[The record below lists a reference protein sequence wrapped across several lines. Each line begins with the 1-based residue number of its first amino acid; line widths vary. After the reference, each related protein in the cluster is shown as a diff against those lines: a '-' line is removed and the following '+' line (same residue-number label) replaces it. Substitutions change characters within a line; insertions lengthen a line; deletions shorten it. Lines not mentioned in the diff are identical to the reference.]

1 MLIVLYINSR
11 LGLFHLLPKNFQK
24 FPAFTF
30 VLLKARSSNMA
41 DIAVHLSNSDVGLT
55 LPPHKC
61 PSLIAI
67 FEDGLDQ
74 LAILAGIEPDVSK
87 TDNRPVKKTYY
98 QLIVLYNLV
107 G

>member
-1 MLIVLYINSR
+1 M
-11 LGLFHLLPKNFQK
+11 GLFHLLPKTSSYS
-24 FPAFTF
+24 PAFIF

-41 DIAVHLSNSDVGLT
+41 DIAVHLSNSDVLT

>member
-1 MLIVLYINSR
+1 MYCTLTHDWDYFIYYLKTSSYS
-11 LGLFHLLPKNFQK
+11 
-24 FPAFTF
+24 PAFIF

-87 TDNRPVKKTYY
+87 TDNRPVMKTYY
-98 QLIVLYNLV
+98 RLIVLYNLV